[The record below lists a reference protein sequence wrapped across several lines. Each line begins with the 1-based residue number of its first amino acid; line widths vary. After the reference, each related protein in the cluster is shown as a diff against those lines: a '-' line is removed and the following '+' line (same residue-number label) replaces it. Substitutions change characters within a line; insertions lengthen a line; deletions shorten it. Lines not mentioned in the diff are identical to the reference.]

1 MAVSASLQ
9 KYLANHNVVY
19 ALVPHQ
25 PTMSS
30 MRTAQACHIPGDRLA
45 KGVLI
50 RNSFGHVLAVL
61 PASRYVDLA
70 QLESEL
76 GQEVE
81 LATEAEVVE
90 RFGDC
95 SRGAVPAVG
104 QCYGVETI
112 VDDTTWDQPEVYIEA
127 GDHET
132 LIRVSHD
139 GFEQLNRLAR
149 QGRFSAPH

>member
-1 MAVSASLQ
+1 MAISASLQ
-9 KYLANHNVVY
+9 TFLSDHGVEY

-30 MRTAQACHIPGDRLA
+30 MRTAKVCHIPADRLA

-61 PASRYVDLA
+61 PASHHIDLG

-76 GQEVE
+76 GQEIE
-81 LATEAEVVE
+81 LANEAEVEE
-90 RFGDC
+90 RFRDC
-95 SRGAVPAVG
+95 SRGAVPAAG
-104 QCYGVETI
+104 QCYGIETI
-112 VDDTTWDQPEVYIEA
+112 VEDTVWNQPHVYIEA

-132 LIRVSHD
+132 LICLSQKN
-139 GFEQLNRLAR
+139 FAQLNPRAR
-149 QGRFSAPH
+149 HGRFSAAH